1 MKKLTKKDINK
12 RFMLDIEAYHEEYD
26 DVREFYHTFHN
37 IMRPIKLVG
46 INKYNVCE
54 FMWIEPFNLGTMW
67 DVSFTDRKNS
77 IKDFITP
84 YGSTQIDVEALI

>member
-1 MKKLTKKDINK
+1 MKKLTKKDIDK
-12 RFMLDIEAYHEEYD
+12 RFMLDIEAYREKYN
-26 DVREFYHTFHN
+26 DVEKFYLTFHN

-67 DVSFTDRKNS
+67 DVSFTDCKNS
-77 IKDFITP
+77 IEDFITP
-84 YGSTQIDVEALI
+84 YGSTQIDVEVLI